1 VSPPARQSR
10 ARLPTRGSDESSLS
24 EEKREATEAT
34 ARRVAAA
41 GAHTGTETETETG
54 TGTGTGL
61 VDRGQAVLGEE
72 AGVDQVVVA
81 AFDAKVMAADGV
93 GALHPPLDLLWAVE
107 QLEDMAELEV
117 AHHA

>member
-1 VSPPARQSR
+1 MSPPARQSR

-41 GAHTGTETETETG
+41 GAHPGTETG

-81 AFDAKVMAADGV
+81 AFDAKVVAADGI